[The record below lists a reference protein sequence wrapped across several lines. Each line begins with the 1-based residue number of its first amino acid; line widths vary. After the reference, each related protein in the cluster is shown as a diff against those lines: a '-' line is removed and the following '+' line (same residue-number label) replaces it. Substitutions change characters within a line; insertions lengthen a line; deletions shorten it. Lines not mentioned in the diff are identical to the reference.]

1 MQISLKDYFL
11 SLSSLLDFLEVEIH
25 NQPTNHCKRVAL
37 MALRIGKLKGLDE
50 EELTKLGALALLH
63 DLGASQAA
71 LIQKLEK
78 QAHPD
83 IEVFPDHCRAG
94 ADLVKRMPFLSDH
107 SDIILYHHERY
118 DGKGFYKKNDGIPLL
133 SQIITISDRVDM
145 EIWNKRKN
153 RDETLSFIDRER
165 GRSFSPEITDAA
177 LSVMEAGGFE
187 GEMCNTSIGS
197 MIREEFHGRTL
208 EMSEEDVTRMTSAFS
223 TIVDAKSRFTKN
235 HSSGLTQKTGRMCR
249 FYGFDSTKTHRMKI
263 AANLHDI
270 GKLSVPNR
278 ILDKD
283 GKLTKEEFDV
293 IRLHTYYTRQALE
306 QIEGW
311 EDITDWASDHHEK
324 LNGKGYP
331 IGKSAADLPHESRL
345 MGCLD
350 IYQALIEPRPYKPG
364 FSNKK
369 SFSILDECVALGQID
384 GDIIEDVKKV
394 FANGPSGSRE

>member
-1 MQISLKDYFL
+1 MVLSLKDYFL
-11 SLSSLLDFLEVEIH
+11 ALASLLDFLEVEIH
-25 NQPTNHCKRVAL
+25 KKPTNHCKRVAL
-37 MALRIGKLKGLDE
+37 MALKLGTLKGLDE

-63 DLGASQAA
+63 DLGASQAT

-78 QAHPD
+78 QIHPD

-94 ADLVKRMPFLSDH
+94 ADLIKRIPYLSNR
-107 SDIILYHHERY
+107 SDVILYHHERY
-118 DGKGFYKKNDGIPLL
+118 DGKGFYKKTEDIPHL
-133 SQIITISDRVDM
+133 SEIITISDRVDM
-145 EIWNKRKN
+145 EFWNKDKTLE
-153 RDETLSFIDRER
+153 ETLFLIDSER
-165 GRSFSPEITDAA
+165 GKSFSPELADAA
-177 LSVMEAGGFE
+177 LSILESSMFE
-187 GEMCNTSIGS
+187 EEMCNTSVESRIS
-197 MIREEFHGRTL
+197 QEFKGKTL
-208 EMSEEDVTRMTSAFS
+208 EMNDKDVMQMTAAFS
-223 TIVDAKSRFTKN
+223 TIVDAKSPFTKN
-235 HSSGLTQKTGRMCR
+235 HSSGLAQKTGRMCR
-249 FYGFDSTKTHRMKI
+249 FYNFDSSKTHRMKI

-283 GKLTKEEFDV
+283 GKLTEDEFGV

-306 QIEGW
+306 KIAGW

-364 FSNKK
+364 FSNEKA
-369 SFSILDECVALGQID
+369 FTILDECVDLNQID
-384 GDIIEDVKKV
+384 GDIVEDIKNV
-394 FANGPSGSRE
+394 FRHSPAGKG